1 MKKNKSIIAI
11 LIVILIILVQPN
23 VWQKV
28 RDMFTIRDFKT
39 QLGIRDTNDKVT
51 SKETNKRLS
60 EQDYNN
66 ELIIVV
72 NQNQSDLNV
81 KDLQQSKLKY
91 ELKDKDLLNR
101 SRGGKIIFNKNMLPQ
116 SSITE
121 TNMRIAGWNKTVE
134 KNQKVWTKEMVI
146 PIKDGKEIP
155 KNNTFVSTRDLSKKL
170 AEYQKKISEY
180 INQTNDSVGYEA
192 TTIYNGVNPIPSGV
206 HVQAKSVE
214 DNQFQF
220 NIYVFNQEHNYN
232 VNHLTGNVKKN

>member
-39 QLGIRDTNDKVT
+39 QLGIIDTNGKVM

-81 KDLQQSKLKY
+81 KDLQQSKQKY
-91 ELKDKDLLNR
+91 Y
-101 SRGGKIIFNKNMLPQ
+101 F
-116 SSITE
+116 
-121 TNMRIAGWNKTVE
+121 
-134 KNQKVWTKEMVI
+134 
-146 PIKDGKEIP
+146 
-155 KNNTFVSTRDLSKKL
+155 
-170 AEYQKKISEY
+170 
-180 INQTNDSVGYEA
+180 
-192 TTIYNGVNPIPSGV
+192 
-206 HVQAKSVE
+206 
-214 DNQFQF
+214 
-220 NIYVFNQEHNYN
+220 
-232 VNHLTGNVKKN
+232 